1 MSKFNRVRQILKDK
15 AGATMIEYAILAALV
30 SIVAIAAITTVGSSV
45 NTTFDTVGTKLQG
58 ASR

>member
-1 MSKFNRVRQILKDK
+1 MNKINNIRRFLKDT

-30 SIVAIAAITTVGSSV
+30 SVVAIAAITTVGSSV
-45 NTTFDTVGTKLQG
+45 NTTFGTVGTKLQG